1 VLTSRLVSY
10 DDVLYS
16 CFTLTNAV
24 LSTTACWI
32 ANVRRTEK
40 RGRPMNGA
48 TILVADDEPQIRRV
62 LRATLSSDG
71 YNVVEAKDGQQAIEV
86 VLRERPDLILLDVN
100 MPGMSGLEACGKI
113 RLSFEGPI
121 IMVTVRNS
129 EQDKIDALD
138 SGADDYIVKPF
149 ATGEL
154 LARIRAA
161 LRRASADEPL
171 PKIETAEL
179 MVDLDKRMVDVRGER
194 VHLSPKE
201 FDVLRLLV
209 IQQGKPL
216 THKRVLQV
224 VWGPDHAEETEN
236 LRVVI
241 NQLRKKIEKDPA
253 HPRYILTEPWLGYRF
268 QLPIMTSETSEKRAR
283 RKS

>member
-1 VLTSRLVSY
+1 MIPSGVSY
-10 DDVLYS
+10 HS
-16 CFTLTNAV
+16 CFTLAGAQSE
-24 LSTTACWI
+24 LFCAHL
-32 ANVRRTEK
+32 TEA
-40 RGRPMNGA
+40 RAQRHGTPMNDA
-48 TILVADDEPQIRRV
+48 TILVVDDEPQIRRV
-62 LRATLSSDG
+62 LRATLSSNG
-71 YNVVEAKDGQQAIEV
+71 YDVIEAKNGQEAIDMV
-86 VLRERPDLILLDVN
+86 IRERPDLILLDVN
-100 MPGMSGLEACGKI
+100 MPDMTGLEACSKI

-129 EQDKIDALD
+129 EQDKIEALD
-138 SGADDYIVKPF
+138 SGADDYVVKPF
-149 ATGEL
+149 AIGEL

-161 LRRASADEPL
+161 LRRSAAEEPL
-171 PKIETAEL
+171 PKIETPEL
-179 MVDLDKRMVDVRGER
+179 SVDLEKRMVDVRGER

-224 VWGPDHAEETEN
+224 VWGPDHAEQTEN

-253 HPRYILTEPWLGYRF
+253 HPQYILTEPWLGYRF
-268 QLPIMTSETSEKRAR
+268 QFPSTTSEKRPR